1 LLTTGKY
8 DFSDNLIQF
17 LFLKISFRP
26 CFHPIGFVIDKS
38 QGLSPIQRNL
48 QKLESQAIATLETF
62 LNHGIVL
69 IISNGD
75 MSWLNLALNELYP
88 SFKNFLHQQQIP
100 LISARE
106 RGSDI
111 LPDNSLGWKA
121 LTICEQ
127 VTRAQQNDFCFPY
140 LLSIGDGQDERLAS
154 QLIGEQLD
162 IPCKT
167 IKFLEAP
174 TIAQLSTQLEYVRTY
189 VDWVIGESCQDVQ
202 ISWNKHD
209 LSVVFEEYS
218 DKFLQPAGSPTAPT
232 DPPSS
237 SSPHHEIISS
247 TSYLSSFAQT
257 KAMMDTKSMLQQE
270 FSQYF
275 YHDQS
280 SQEDENSFQEEEE
293 EVVEEEISFST
304 RKQDEMI
311 MREEE
316 EGEELITLSTL

>member
-1 LLTTGKY
+1 MLTTGKY

-218 DKFLQPAGSPTAPT
+218 DQFLQPAGSPTAPT

-237 SSPHHEIISS
+237 SSHHEIISS
-247 TSYLSSFAQT
+247 PSYLSSFAQT